1 MTGTI
6 AIIIVFGGLIFFH
19 ELGHF
24 LAAKS
29 FRMGVKTFSLGFGPT
44 LASFHHGKTRYQ
56 LALLPL
62 GGFVSLVGETNQNDL
77 PDGFTKS
84 ESYSLRPAWQRFLVI
99 AAGPVF
105 NLVLAWLLC
114 WVLIGTHGREELLP
128 VIQTVQEQSQAQTA
142 GLVSGDVITSIN
154 TSPVAK
160 WADISPLVQLSKG
173 DAIKVGINRSGQK
186 HEITITPKKE
196 EATTIYGDTIERWV
210 LGIAPSGA
218 THVVHYS
225 FLEAGKQGIVQAR
238 DMVVLTWKMM
248 AALFSGAV
256 AADNIGGPIGIGKII
271 YDQSESGMANVL
283 FIAALISVNLGI
295 LNLLPIPILDGG
307 QLLFLTIEMAFRR
320 PVPEFIRE
328 KAALVGAALLIGLM
342 VFATFNDIM
351 NFFVQK

>member
-1 MTGTI
+1 MTGTV
-6 AIIIVFGGLIFFH
+6 AIIVVFGGLIFFH

-24 LAAKS
+24 LAAKF
-29 FRMGVKTFSLGFGPT
+29 FRMGVKTFSLGFGPS
-44 LASFHHGKTRYQ
+44 LASFSYGKTRYQ

-62 GGFVSLVGETNQNDL
+62 GGFVSLVGESSQNDL
-77 PDGFTKS
+77 PDNFTKI
-84 ESYSLRPAWQRFLVI
+84 ESFSLRPAWQRFVVI
-99 AAGPVF
+99 ASGPIF

-128 VIQTVQEQSQAQTA
+128 VIQTVQKQSQAQA
-142 GLVSGDVITSIN
+142 VGMVSGDVITSIN
-154 TSPVAK
+154 DSPVEK
-160 WADISPLVQLSKG
+160 WADISPLVQLSQG
-173 DAIKVGINRSGQK
+173 NALKVVINRSGQK
-186 HEITITPKKE
+186 HTLTITPTKQE
-196 EATTIYGDTIERWV
+196 TPTIYGDTVDRWV
-210 LGIAPSGA
+210 LGIQPSGA

-225 FLEAGKQGIVQAR
+225 FLEAGKQGLVQAR

-271 YDQSESGMANVL
+271 YDQSASGMANVL

-320 PVPEFIRE
+320 PIPEFIRE
-328 KAALVGAALLIGLM
+328 KASLVGAVLLICLM